1 MQFNVQE
8 QGELGVL
15 VLEGDLTV
23 EHAGE
28 LRKALLDAFNSVRQV
43 SFDLERV
50 VSMDLSCLQL
60 LCSAHRTASLTGKEL
75 LQIGDSSPGL
85 KETVKSAG
93 YPRST
98 GCTED
103 MAKGCLW
110 IHGKNS

>member
-8 QGELGVL
+8 QGERGVI

-23 EHAGE
+23 ERAGE
-28 LRKALLDAFNSVRQV
+28 LRKTLLDAFNSVKQV
-43 SFDLERV
+43 SFDLEKV
-50 VSMDLSCLQL
+50 TSVDLSCLQL
-60 LCSAHRTASLTGKEL
+60 LCSAHRTASLMGKEL
-75 LQIGDSSPGL
+75 LQIGDSSGRL

-93 YPRST
+93 YPRSI

-110 IHGKNS
+110 IHGKKF